1 MPLRVFLILPESPR
15 KQSNQWEQFHPA
27 KDHHKHEYP
36 FGGQG
41 KSNIRAAR
49 SHLPDTRA
57 YIAQS
62 GYRRAYGGVEVS
74 PCEKQNDDS
83 YKENEKIDEN
93 EGYILI
99 NAAGRDGL
107 PVDFHGQH
115 GIGVDDTLQLQ
126 HWVFNENQMT
136 ENLDTASRRARATTD
151 EHQQEQ
157 DNP

>member
-1 MPLRVFLILPESPR
+1 MLLKKHRQTLQGPLPLRVFLILPKSPR
-15 KQSNQWEQFHPA
+15 KQSNQREQFHPA

-41 KSNIRAAR
+41 ESNIRAAR

-74 PCEKQNDDS
+74 PREEQNDDPND
-83 YKENEKIDEN
+83 ENKKIDED

-99 NAAGRDGL
+99 DAAGRDGL

-115 GIGVDDTLQLQ
+115 GIGMDDTLQLQ
-126 HWVFNENQMT
+126 H
-136 ENLDTASRRARATTD
+136 
-151 EHQQEQ
+151 
-157 DNP
+157 